1 MLERLWKRILWRSP
15 YSFWDLPAFLLWLCS
30 FVYRLLFNIHRMMAS
45 QPERVSVPVLSVGNI
60 TVGGTGKTPLVSFIA
75 RDLLAAGVRV
85 GIVSSGYGRT
95 GEGSF
100 VEPGYKVE
108 TMDVAVTGDE
118 IMLLARLLSDA
129 VFSIDRTKLDAARR
143 LADSGAVDMIIVDDG
158 FQHIGLARDI
168 DLVAYDAGIRKCHLK
183 AFPYGLLREPKS
195 ALSRADVIIIT
206 RAKFAFDINAIKR
219 DLRQLAPNADLYHA
233 GFVCENLV
241 SVEQTRPVKYLEDK
255 SVFLFAGVGNFR
267 SLRRQVSAL
276 SGDLDGALELSDHQV
291 YDNVTLAKIRQ
302 MAEDHDSDVIVT
314 TFKDWV
320 KLGDFDFGRE
330 IYYLDLA
337 VDLDPGE
344 EKLATYVRQTL
355 QLGGQEEVRG

>member
-1 MLERLWKRILWRSP
+1 MLERLWKKILRRTP
-15 YSFWDLPAFLLWLCS
+15 YSLWDIPAFLLWLCS
-30 FVYRLLFNIHRMMAS
+30 FVYRLLFRIHRMMAGE
-45 QPERVSVPVLSVGNI
+45 PERVSVPVLSIGNI

-75 RDLLAAGVRV
+75 RDMLHSGVRV
-85 GIVSSGYGRT
+85 GVVSSGYGRT

-108 TMDVAVTGDE
+108 KMDIAVTGDE
-118 IMLLARLLSDA
+118 VMLLAQLLPDA
-129 VFSIDRTKLDAARR
+129 VFSIDRTKLEAAKR
-143 LADSGAVDMIIVDDG
+143 LAASGTVDMIIIDDG

-168 DLVAYDAGIRKCHLK
+168 DLVAYDAGIKKRHLK
-183 AFPYGLLREPKS
+183 SFPYGLLREPKS
-195 ALSRADVIIIT
+195 ALSRADVIIVT

-219 DLRQLAPNADLYHA
+219 DLRQVAPNADLYHA
-233 GFVCENLV
+233 GFVCENV
-241 SVEQTRPVKYLEDK
+241 VGKDQTRPVKYLEDK

-276 SGDLDGALELSDHQV
+276 SGDLDCALELSDHQV
-291 YDNVTLAKIRQ
+291 YDDAELTRIRQ
-302 MAEDHDSDVIVT
+302 IVEDHDSDVILT

-330 IYYLDLA
+330 ICYLDLS

-344 EKLATYVRQTL
+344 EKLAAYVRQTL
-355 QLGGQEEVRG
+355 GLDGQEEVEI